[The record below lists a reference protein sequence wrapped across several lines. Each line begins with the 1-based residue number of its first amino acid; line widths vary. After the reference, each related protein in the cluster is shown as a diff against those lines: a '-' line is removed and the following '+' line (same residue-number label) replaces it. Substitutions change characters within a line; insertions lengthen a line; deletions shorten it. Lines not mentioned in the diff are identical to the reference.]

1 MFKKSI
7 TMFSLV
13 FLMFLSMGMGAFADD
28 LTVVEE
34 MPYYEVE
41 TGMSEEIQV
50 AIADIN
56 QVNAQIEAEITAAQ
70 AAAATLYANYQSNLA
85 AEENTAAKAQLTAQY
100 ETEIT
105 SLISQLQLTAQQITL
120 AGIERSN
127 AAGIQSEI
135 AFVDTLFGD
144 RNAKID
150 PIIVVGW

>member
-7 TMFSLV
+7 IMSM
-13 FLMFLSMGMGAFADD
+13 LMFLMVLSMSTGVFADD

-41 TGMSEEIQV
+41 AGMSEEVQA

-85 AEENTAAKAQLTAQY
+85 AEENAAAKAQLTAQY

-127 AAGIQSEI
+127 VAGIQSEI
-135 AFVDTLFGD
+135 VFVDTLFGD